1 MDFLDPS
8 AAGYGRVIADI
19 LPFQASTYSATVK
32 SLATSK
38 PQIVYESNNHRD
50 YRFWTLTGD
59 VSLSISYVSHY
70 LLKTASQFYL

>member
-1 MDFLDPS
+1 MT
-8 AAGYGRVIADI
+8 
-19 LPFQASTYSATVK
+19 ASYIPLQSVSG

-38 PQIVYESNNHRD
+38 PQIAYEPNNHRD

-70 LLKTASQFYL
+70 YSRLHHQFYLEISDL